1 MINPVDMAQVVISGQ
16 NAIKASM
23 DSIDFIIKYS
33 NYFTMKIQMKLVIVA
48 IRIAASLLT
57 TFIYFII
64 ATFALEVR
72 KNYIYI
78 SFQLFVRYIL
88 WRLPFWYAL
97 LPAEWCSPILQV
109 QLMPFSLAISI
120 RRNLWAYLIMQSLK

>member
-1 MINPVDMAQVVISGQ
+1 MAQVVISGQ
-16 NAIKASM
+16 NAIKANM

-33 NYFTMKIQMKLVIVA
+33 NYFTMKIQIKLVIVA

-57 TFIYFII
+57 TFVYFII

-88 WRLPFWYAL
+88 
-97 LPAEWCSPILQV
+97 
-109 QLMPFSLAISI
+109 
-120 RRNLWAYLIMQSLK
+120 